1 MSQSS
6 SSDNDNLILKLS
18 KWKIWYMMVVLYV
31 LYLLDF
37 ATRSVISPMFP
48 LLKAEL
54 GLTDT
59 QLGWLGTAVLAAIG
73 LLAIP
78 LSYILDR
85 WKRGKMISL
94 MAIVWS
100 IGSFTSGLATN
111 FGQLIA
117 SRAVLG
123 VGEASFASGGQS
135 LVMASIKK
143 SRRATVTGAWMT
155 ATAVGTAVGML
166 VGGAVAIKFGWR
178 NAFMAVAIPG
188 ILFGILAWFMADY
201 KNPPRNATADGK
213 SLSFGSIMKDI
224 IKNKT
229 VVYLCVAYGISNLFA
244 MSIIYWLPTYFNRY
258 MGMDVAMAGT
268 LTAAI
273 MLTSLI
279 ASPVG
284 GLIGDRISR
293 NKPRNKA
300 LFICICVIIS
310 ITGFACAVAFKIWPL
325 FGIVT
330 FCTYAFMPV
339 QQTAIQ
345 EVVPYYQRATAY
357 GLYVFSALF
366 LGGLWGPVMTGAI
379 SDVSN
384 LDTAM
389 WVNGAILLVALI
401 AFLIMYK
408 TFDADYYNARKLEQ
422 AIGVESA

>member
-1 MSQSS
+1 MSQPSGA
-6 SSDNDNLILKLS
+6 DDEKLILPLP
-18 KWKIWYMMVVLYV
+18 KWRIWYMMVVLYV

-59 QLGWLGTAVLAAIG
+59 QLGLLGTTVLAAIG

-78 LSYILDR
+78 LSYIHDR
-85 WKRGKMISL
+85 WTRGKMISL

-100 IGSFTSGLATN
+100 IGSFMSGLATN
-111 FGQLIA
+111 FGQLVA

-143 SRRATVTGAWMT
+143 SRRATVTGIWMT
-155 ATAVGTAVGML
+155 AAAVGTAIGMI
-166 VGGAVAIKFGWR
+166 VGGMVAVKFGWR
-178 NAFMAVAIPG
+178 TAFMAVAIPG
-188 ILFGILAWFMADY
+188 IIFAILAWFMADY

-213 SLSFGSIMKDI
+213 TLNFVSIMKDI
-224 IKNKT
+224 LKNKT
-229 VVYLCVAYGISNLFA
+229 VVTLCVAYGISNLFA
-244 MSIIYWLPTYFNRY
+244 MSIMYWLPTYFNRY
-258 MGMDVAMAGT
+258 MGMDVALAGT
-268 LTAAI
+268 LSAVI

-300 LFICICVIIS
+300 LFICISVIFS

-325 FGIVT
+325 FGVVT
-330 FCTYAFMPV
+330 FCTFAFMPV

-345 EVVPYYQRATAY
+345 EVVPYFQRATAY

-379 SDVSN
+379 SDASN

-389 WVNGAILLVALI
+389 WVNGGILLVALI

-422 AIGVESA
+422 EVGIVSA

>member
-1 MSQSS
+1 MKQSNGA
-6 SSDNDNLILKLS
+6 DDEKLILPLP
-18 KWKIWYMMVVLYV
+18 KWKLWYMMVVLYV

-54 GLTDT
+54 GLSDT
-59 QLGWLGTAVLAAIG
+59 QLGLLGTTVLAAIG

-78 LSYILDR
+78 LSYIHDR
-85 WKRGKMISL
+85 WTRGKMISL
-94 MAIVWS
+94 MALVWS
-100 IGSFTSGLATN
+100 IGSFMSGLATN
-111 FGQLIA
+111 FAQLVA

-135 LVMASIKK
+135 LVMATFKK
-143 SRRATVTGAWMT
+143 SRRATVTGTWMT
-155 ATAVGTAVGML
+155 ATAVGTALGML
-166 VGGAVAIKFGWR
+166 VGGAVAVKFGWR
-178 NAFMAVAIPG
+178 TAFMAVALPG
-188 ILFGILAWFMADY
+188 ILFAVLAWFMADY

-213 SLSFGSIMKDI
+213 SINFGSVMKDI
-224 IKNKT
+224 FKNKT
-229 VVYLCVAYGISNLFA
+229 VVALCVAYGISNLFA
-244 MSIIYWLPTYFNRY
+244 MSIMYWLPTYFNRY
-258 MGMDVAMAGT
+258 MGMDVALSGT

-293 NKPRNKA
+293 KIPRYKA
-300 LFICICVIIS
+300 LFICISVVFS
-310 ITGFACAVAFKIWPL
+310 LTGFICAVAFKIWFL
-325 FGIVT
+325 FAIVT

-345 EVVPYYQRATAY
+345 EVVPYFQRATAY

-366 LGGLWGPVMTGAI
+366 LGGLWGPLMTGAI
-379 SDVSN
+379 SDAAT

-389 WVNGAILLVALI
+389 WVNGAILLIALI
-401 AFLIMYK
+401 AFIVVYK
-408 TFDADYYNARKLEQ
+408 TFDADYYRSRRLEQ
-422 AIGVESA
+422 EVGVVSA